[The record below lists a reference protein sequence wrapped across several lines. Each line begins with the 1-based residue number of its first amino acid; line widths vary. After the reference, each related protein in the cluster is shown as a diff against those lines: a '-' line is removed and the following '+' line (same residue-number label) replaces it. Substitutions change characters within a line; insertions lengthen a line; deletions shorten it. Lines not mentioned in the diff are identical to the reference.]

1 MKVKLDLIKKHY
13 LIFTKAMQLVKNNE
27 AVKFVTA
34 DINCRLKVALK
45 DGNNLFISDR
55 DNLRD
60 ILSKKGID

>member
-1 MKVKLDLIKKHY
+1 
-13 LIFTKAMQLVKNNE
+13 MQLVKNNE

>member
-34 DINCRLKVALK
+34 DINFRLKVALK